1 MHRVGYVLSD
11 SFQMMALGT
20 QAVFEFAN
28 QLVGSEYY
36 RVQVYAPGGGPVRS
50 SIGTAVATEAL
61 TARTPADTWM
71 IPGLYDP
78 TTTPADPAV
87 LDFLAGRAQRAR
99 RIAGLCTGGFM
110 LAEAGL
116 LDGRRATTHWI
127 YADAMRERFPGVLI
141 EPDRIFVTDGPMWT
155 SAGMTAGLDLALG
168 LVEKDLG
175 SDITR
180 ALAHR
185 LVMPHRRSG
194 GQTQHSEMLMLA
206 PRSDRIQDTL
216 DYARRNLSQ
225 ALGVDE
231 LAAVAHLSPRQFSR
245 VFTAETGESPARA
258 VEKLRLEAARTMI
271 EQSRHSLEVVARE
284 TGFRDRRHLRE
295 VFLRG
300 YGIPP
305 QAVRRTARA

>member
-1 MHRVGYVLSD
+1 MHRIGYVLAD

-28 QLVGSEYY
+28 QIVGSEYY
-36 RVQVYAPGGGPVRS
+36 KVEVYAPGGGDVRS
-50 SIGTAVATEAL
+50 SFGMSVATRPL
-61 TARTPADTWM
+61 TARTNADTWL
-71 IPGLYDP
+71 IPGVLDP
-78 TTTPADPAV
+78 LVTDTEPAV
-87 LDFLAGRAQRAR
+87 LKFLAGPAQRAR

-116 LDGRRATTHWI
+116 LEGRRATTHWLF
-127 YADAMRERFPGVLI
+127 ADALRQRFPNITV
-141 EPDRIFVTDGPMWT
+141 EPDRIFVNDGPMWT

-175 SDITR
+175 PEVTR
-180 ALAHR
+180 PLAHR
-185 LVMPHRRSG
+185 LVMPHHRAG
-194 GQTQHSEMLMLA
+194 GQTQHSEMLTLA
-206 PRSDRIQDTL
+206 PRTDRIQEAL
-216 DYARRNLSQ
+216 DYARRHL
-225 ALGVDE
+225 AKPLGVEE
-231 LAAVAHLSPRQFSR
+231 LAGVAHLSPRQFSR
-245 VFTAETGESPARA
+245 VFTAETGESPAKA

-271 EQSRHSLEVVARE
+271 EQSRHSLDVVARE

-295 VFLRG
+295 VFVRG